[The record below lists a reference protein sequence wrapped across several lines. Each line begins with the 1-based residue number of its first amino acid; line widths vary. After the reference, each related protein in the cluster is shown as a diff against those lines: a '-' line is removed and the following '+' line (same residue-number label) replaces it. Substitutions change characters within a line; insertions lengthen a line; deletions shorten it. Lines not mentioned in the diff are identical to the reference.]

1 VHQREVLAGAALGA
15 GERVAHHPL
24 DAVGGVGGHLGGDLV
39 RGVLAQQAARA
50 DVGALGAFPHDHHVD
65 LGVAR
70 QRTPHARVEPGGPE
84 VDVVV
89 ELEAQPQ
96 QQAALEDAARHGGVA
111 DGAEQDRV
119 VLLELGE
126 HRFGQELTGGVPARG
141 AEVVVGRLG
150 AGHDLLQHL
159 QRLVDDLRPD
169 AVSRDDRKAHT

>member
-1 VHQREVLAGAALGA
+1 M
-15 GERVAHHPL
+15 
-24 DAVGGVGGHLGGDLV
+24 
-39 RGVLAQQAARA
+39 RGVLAQQAAGA
-50 DVGALGAFPHDHHVD
+50 DVGALGALPHDHHVD

-96 QQAALEDAARHGGVA
+96 QQAPLEDARREPGVA
-111 DGAEQDRV
+111 RLPADRAEQDRV
-119 VLLELGE
+119 VVADLGE
-126 HRFGQELTGGVPARG
+126 HGVGEHLAGGEVALG

-169 AVSRDDRKAHT
+169 AVSRDDRKAHS